1 MKCLMVMFFMEVKLL
16 RILFIG
22 DIVGRPGRRIIKQLL
37 GKLIE
42 REAID
47 LVIANGENA
56 AGGFGLSMEVS
67 RELFEAGIS
76 LLTLGNHTWDNKEIM
91 QVLEV
96 EERVIRPANY
106 PEGTPGSG
114 YQVVET
120 DKGIMVGVIN
130 LMGQVFLDPLA
141 CPFRTADNCIKQ
153 IKRQTD
159 IIIVDMHAE
168 ATSEKVAMGWY
179 LDGRVTAVLGTHT
192 HIATADERILP
203 QGTGYIT
210 DVGMTGPS
218 DSVLGIKPELVLQKF
233 LTKRPVRF
241 EVANGPIELNA
252 VLLDVNEF
260 GKTTGIR
267 RIRHAISNS

>member
-1 MKCLMVMFFMEVKLL
+1 MLK
-16 RILFIG
+16 ILFIG

-42 REAID
+42 SEEID

-56 AGGFGLSMEVS
+56 AGGFGLSVEVC
-67 RELFEAGIS
+67 RELLDAGIS
-76 LLTLGNHTWDNKEIM
+76 IITLGNHTWDNKEIT
-91 QVLEV
+91 QVLDM

-120 DKGIMVGVIN
+120 DKGVMVGVVN

-153 IKRQTD
+153 IKRQTN

-192 HIATADERILP
+192 HIPTGDERILP
-203 QGTGYIT
+203 QGTGYMT

-252 VLLDVNEF
+252 VLIDVDEY
-260 GKTTGIR
+260 GMTTRIDRIR
-267 RIRHAISNS
+267 RTIDN